1 VNGQIEMQRAASLAR
16 LTEFGRGS
24 DGEIDLAEAALLLAS
39 LDHPDPPLDAC
50 REHLALMAAELG
62 ETPAGKGDRSL
73 LARVGALHEVLAERH
88 GFRGDDQNYDDLENA
103 NLIRVIER
111 RRGLPVALAILYLDA
126 ARRLGWAAEGLNF
139 PGHFM
144 IRLAAVDGRGVVDP
158 FAGGELRDAPELRQ
172 LLKHGAGPDAE
183 LRPEHLAAVGNRD
196 ILLRLENNIKMRLLQ
211 AGEVEGAVAILERM
225 LLIAPSEPLLWF
237 EAGGHY
243 AHLGKLRAAMEALER
258 CSGLAIGDSLGQQA
272 EIRLRELRS
281 KLN

>member
-1 VNGQIEMQRAASLAR
+1 
-16 LTEFGRGS
+16 
-24 DGEIDLAEAALLLAS
+24 
-39 LDHPDPPLDAC
+39 
-50 REHLALMAAELG
+50 
-62 ETPAGKGDRSL
+62 
-73 LARVGALHEVLAERH
+73 
-88 GFRGDDQNYDDLENA
+88 
-103 NLIRVIER
+103 
-111 RRGLPVALAILYLDA
+111 
-126 ARRLGWAAEGLNF
+126 
-139 PGHFM
+139 M
-144 IRLAAVDGRGVVDP
+144 IRLTASDGRGVVDP
-158 FAGGELRDAPELRQ
+158 FAGGELRDAPELRR
-172 LLKHGAGPDAE
+172 LLKHGAGPEAE

-211 AGEVEGAVAILERM
+211 AGEVEGALAILERM